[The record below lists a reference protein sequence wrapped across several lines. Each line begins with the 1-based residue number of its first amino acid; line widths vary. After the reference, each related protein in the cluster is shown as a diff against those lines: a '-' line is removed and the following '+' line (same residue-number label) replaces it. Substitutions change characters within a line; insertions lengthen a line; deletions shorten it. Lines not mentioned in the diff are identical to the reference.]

1 MIEQFKENLLDIRKN
16 LEKQLI
22 SSFIASQSHT
32 KSENRKSMLKHTK
45 KEKVTELKT
54 SSTTYTKNFSTSAK
68 GQWVKATKQN
78 FDKAS
83 KYVDTL

>member
-1 MIEQFKENLLDIRKN
+1 MIDHLKENLLDIRKN

-22 SSFIASQSHT
+22 RTFIASQSYA

-54 SSTTYTKNFSTSAK
+54 SSSSYIQNFSTSAK
-68 GQWVKATKQN
+68 GQWVKASKQT

-83 KYVDTL
+83 KQVDRL